1 MSDLLVANVRYLH
14 GADDRPLAG
23 WLRVENGVIV
33 DGGAGDAPAAGG
45 AASFDGGGLLLAP
58 GYVDVHVHGGMGCDT
73 MDADPDA
80 LIAMARFYAS
90 HGVTGFLATTWTD
103 TRPRIDAALKTI
115 AQCVGRMPGGSTLL
129 GAHLEGP
136 YLNAVRGGA
145 QNLDLI
151 RRADRDEAIPWLEH
165 GVIRLVTVAPEF
177 EENAWFVHECRSRG
191 ITVSMGHTDATYD
204 QAVQGIEA
212 GVTHATHTFNAMS
225 PLQHRAP
232 GVVGAA
238 MGDDRVR
245 CELIAD
251 NIHIHP
257 GAIRALWKAK
267 SNNIVLISDAIRAAG
282 MPDGDYPVDERT
294 IYVRGGVARLED
306 GTLAGSTLTLD
317 RGVVN
322 FARATGQSIYAVARS
337 AALPA
342 VRAIGLDKRKGA
354 VRIGWD
360 ADFVL
365 LNDDGGVQATI
376 VAGEVVYR
384 A

>member
-1 MSDLLVANVRYLH
+1 M
-14 GADDRPLAG
+14 
-23 WLRVENGVIV
+23 
-33 DGGAGDAPAAGG
+33 
-45 AASFDGGGLLLAP
+45 
-58 GYVDVHVHGGMGCDT
+58 HVHGGMGCDT

-232 GVVGAA
+232 RRGRGRY
-238 MGDDRVR
+238 GRR
-245 CELIAD
+245 
-251 NIHIHP
+251 P
-257 GAIRALWKAK
+257 RAL
-267 SNNIVLISDAIRAAG
+267 
-282 MPDGDYPVDERT
+282 
-294 IYVRGGVARLED
+294 
-306 GTLAGSTLTLD
+306 
-317 RGVVN
+317 
-322 FARATGQSIYAVARS
+322 
-337 AALPA
+337 
-342 VRAIGLDKRKGA
+342 
-354 VRIGWD
+354 
-360 ADFVL
+360 
-365 LNDDGGVQATI
+365 
-376 VAGEVVYR
+376 
-384 A
+384 

>member
-1 MSDLLVANVRYLH
+1 MNDLLVANVRYLR

-23 WLRVENGVIV
+23 WLRVEGGVIV

-45 AASFDGGGLLLAP
+45 VASFDGGGLLLAP
-58 GYVDVHVHGGMGCDT
+58 GYIDVHVHGGMGCDT

-80 LIAMARFYAS
+80 LVEMARFYAS

-103 TRPRIDAALKTI
+103 TRARIDAALNTI
-115 AQCVGRMPGGSTLL
+115 ARCVGRMPGGSTLL

-145 QNLDLI
+145 QNRELI
-151 RRADRDEAIPWLEH
+151 RRADPDEAMPWLKL
-165 GVIRLVTVAPEF
+165 GIIRLVTVAPEF
-177 EENAWFVHECRSRG
+177 DENAWFIRECRARG
-191 ITVSMGHTDATYD
+191 VTVSMGHTDATYE
-204 QAVQGIEA
+204 QATRAIDA

-232 GVVGAA
+232 GVVGAV

-251 NIHIHP
+251 NVHIHP
-257 GAIRALWKAK
+257 GAMRALWKAK
-267 SNNIVLISDAIRAAG
+267 GRNIVLISDAIRAAG
-282 MPDGDYPVDERT
+282 KSDGDYPVDERT
-294 IYVRGGVARLED
+294 IHVREGIARLED
-306 GTLAGSTLTLD
+306 GTLAGSTLTMD
-317 RGVVN
+317 RGVAN
-322 FARATGQSIYAVARS
+322 FARATGQSIYS
-337 AALPA
+337 AARGAAMPA
-342 VRAIGLDKRKGA
+342 AQAIGLDKRKGA
-354 VRIGWD
+354 IRIGWD
-360 ADFVL
+360 ADFVVL
-365 LNDDGGVQATI
+365 DEDGTVQATV